1 MKPGKGL
8 VIGGVVLIVA
18 ASLLGT
24 GLYASKHGGTSIMAG
39 IFKPT
44 KTLYSGTIEG
54 TMIPVQPEIAGRIV
68 ELPVQEGQEVNAG
81 DVIAIMEPQTAQ
93 LNLSVAENE
102 LKQAESK
109 LLDLLNGS
117 RAEEIRRYRANVDQ
131 YQATTDQMAA
141 SSAQVKALVARDE
154 ENLRHEEKIL
164 KDSQTLHDAGALS
177 SRELENEQNK
187 VETLRAQLESSQAQ
201 WEGSKAQYESVRA
214 QLAAAQANLDQAVAG
229 YTEPTIQ
236 AQKAVVDSLREKVR
250 LAQVNLDKTVI
261 KSPVKGRVL
270 YKHVELGQV
279 VNTASRLVTLLDEQ
293 ALWVKVYIPEAE
305 LRNMAL
311 GKSALVS
318 VDAYPEQVFNG
329 QVTQVNDKAEF
340 TPKNVQTKE
349 ERTALVFGVKTQLKD
364 GLDVLKPGMPAD
376 VAFESTN

>member
-8 VIGGVVLIVA
+8 VIGGVVVIVA
-18 ASLLGT
+18 ATLLGI
-24 GLYASKHGGTSIMAG
+24 GLYASKHSGTSIMAG
-39 IFKPT
+39 IFKPA

-54 TMIPVQPEIAGRIV
+54 TMVPVQPEISGRIA
-68 ELPVQEGQEVNAG
+68 ELRVQEGQEINAG
-81 DVIAIMEPQTAQ
+81 DVIAVLEPQTAQ
-93 LNLSVAENE
+93 LNMSVAEDD

-109 LLDLLNGS
+109 LLDLVNGS

-131 YQATTDQMAA
+131 YQATVDQMAA

-187 VETLRAQLESSQAQ
+187 VETLQAQLDSSRAQLDGSQAQ
-201 WEGSKAQYESVRA
+201 IGSVRA
-214 QLAAAQANLDQAVAG
+214 QLAAAQANLDQALAG

-261 KSPVKGRVL
+261 KSPVRGRVL

-279 VNTASRLVTLLDEQ
+279 VNTASRLVTILNEQ
-293 ALWVKVYIPEAE
+293 DLWVKVYIPEAE
-305 LRNMAL
+305 LSNMAV
-311 GKSALVS
+311 GKPAKVS
-318 VDAYPEQVFNG
+318 VDAYPEQVFDG
-329 QVTQVNDKAEF
+329 QVTQVSDKAEF

-349 ERTALVFGVKTQLKD
+349 ERTALVFGVKTQLKN
-364 GLDVLKPGMPAD
+364 GLDLLKPGMPAD
-376 VAFESTN
+376 VAFENTN